1 MSESGTT
8 EPESM
13 DSVLL
18 KRSLDE
24 VFLLLDFISGR
35 PEKQLSSLTMTDP
48 QGGNDLTARQIVQQL
63 ATIRYPPP
71 PGRTPAERAED
82 ASFLI
87 MAKDRLAALAYPA
100 RGESIAYTAMFGPT
114 GIRRALSRLRW
125 TAAPAGA
132 DGSAGSTMR
141 SLAEG
146 AFPGLPAHVR
156 WFNLVYTLLIIATM
170 YCLLLTSFAYW
181 DVAMGRTTLQRID
194 QIHHDRAALY
204 EASPAFALPQTCAV
218 PDKEN
223 AVGCRKFADL
233 ADAESQAMSDLANFR
248 DCQGW
253 FCVDALHVTR
263 WTFILCGMN
272 DDMMKTEASVA
283 SLLSVFS
290 NFVLPMM
297 FGVLGTFVA
306 AIRLIQLNV
315 RDSTLSPRDLWNTLL
330 SLPIGMVAGVAVGL
344 FYSPSGA
351 PETGG
356 GMVAVN
362 LTMTPSGLGFLAGYG
377 SQTFFDALDVM
388 KKNAFSMNGN
398 GTKPPA

>member
-1 MSESGTT
+1 
-8 EPESM
+8 
-13 DSVLL
+13 
-18 KRSLDE
+18 
-24 VFLLLDFISGR
+24 
-35 PEKQLSSLTMTDP
+35 
-48 QGGNDLTARQIVQQL
+48 
-63 ATIRYPPP
+63 
-71 PGRTPAERAED
+71 
-82 ASFLI
+82 
-87 MAKDRLAALAYPA
+87 
-100 RGESIAYTAMFGPT
+100 
-114 GIRRALSRLRW
+114 
-125 TAAPAGA
+125 
-132 DGSAGSTMR
+132 
-141 SLAEG
+141 
-146 AFPGLPAHVR
+146 
-156 WFNLVYTLLIIATM
+156 
-170 YCLLLTSFAYW
+170 
-181 DVAMGRTTLQRID
+181 
-194 QIHHDRAALY
+194 
-204 EASPAFALPQTCAV
+204 
-218 PDKEN
+218 
-223 AVGCRKFADL
+223 
-233 ADAESQAMSDLANFR
+233 MSDLANFR